1 MAGKHAR
8 RAPVVISRAVATLV
22 VSALLLA
29 VGVAAMTVFTGGE
42 RPATGGP
49 RAGGPTVTTGPSAGP
64 TPTTGATSGAG
75 PGDGATR
82 DTEPGGGTSG
92 GSSAAGGADFL
103 DLASTGGSAT
113 TQVGMP
119 PSSPGSG
126 AAATAPPGVAP
137 EVVAWPRGWVQRSD
151 AGRAHGKALG
161 LLRRLAAA
169 HGCRP
174 VPTKAK
180 PITALPEPVACR

>member
-29 VGVAAMTVFTGGE
+29 VGVAAMTVFKSGD
-42 RPATGGP
+42 RPATGRP
-49 RAGGPTVTTGPSAGP
+49 RAGGPTVTTGPSAAP
-64 TPTTGATSGAG
+64 TPTTGATSGAEQ
-75 PGDGATR
+75 GDGATG
-82 DTEPGGGTSG
+82 DAEPGGASSG
-92 GSSAAGGADFL
+92 GSSAAGGGDFL
-103 DLASTGGSAT
+103 DFTSTGGSGT
-113 TQVGMP
+113 TPAGMP
-119 PSSPGSG
+119 PGSASSA
-126 AAATAPPGVAP
+126 AAATLPGVAP
-137 EVVAWPRGWVQRSD
+137 EVAAWSRGWVQRSD
-151 AGRAHGKALG
+151 TGRSHGRSLG

-180 PITALPEPVACR
+180 PVTALPEPVACR

>member
-22 VSALLLA
+22 VAALLLA

-49 RAGGPTVTTGPSAGP
+49 RAGGPTVTTGPSAAP
-64 TPTTGATSGAG
+64 TPTTGATAGAG

-82 DTEPGGGTSG
+82 DAEPGAALSG
-92 GSSAAGGADFL
+92 GSSVAGDL
-103 DLASTGGSAT
+103 VDLASTGASAT

-119 PSSPGSG
+119 PSSPSSG
-126 AAATAPPGVAP
+126 AAATAQPGVAP
-137 EVVAWPRGWVQRSD
+137 EVAAWSRGWVQRSD
-151 AGRAHGKALG
+151 TGRAHGRALG